1 MKWAMGKVWVLETHT
16 KGTGA
21 NMVPL
26 EKERDG
32 AAEGE
37 PQFAVPRPRDR
48 SGDVAAPKAP
58 PRFRVVDVMT
68 ERVLADGAST
78 REAVAVLGDVRS
90 VVDVKVSV
98 WNETGR
104 RWRLLTQREQKAL
117 WGHRRAGAASPS
129 R

>member
-1 MKWAMGKVWVLETHT
+1 MSKVWVLETHT

-26 EKERDG
+26 EKQRDRTG
-32 AAEGE
+32 DPE
-37 PQFAVPRPRDR
+37 PRFAVPRPRDR
-48 SGDVAAPKAP
+48 AADVHAPKAS

-68 ERVLADGAST
+68 EHVLADDAST
-78 REAVAVLGDVRS
+78 REAVAALADVRS
-90 VVDVKVSV
+90 VVDVKVSI
-98 WNETGR
+98 WNEAGE

-117 WGHRRAGAASPS
+117 WGHRPTARAPAARPP